1 MLVGELEEGIC
12 RNLDRCLIEISSFRI
27 IERVIK
33 EYENF
38 IL

>member
-12 RNLDRCLIEISSFRI
+12 RNLDRCLMEISSFRM

-33 EYENF
+33 EYE
-38 IL
+38 